1 VRLGRW
7 GLEEQLVG
15 VTPPPVLPGLERP
28 DDRVLRRVPVR
39 CGMAVGRTVAAT
51 DVTTGQA
58 EPQVDPLV
66 ADAQTILATFSRR
79 CDLSDLVSVF
89 TRTVHI
95 AFLS

>member
-1 VRLGRW
+1 
-7 GLEEQLVG
+7 
-15 VTPPPVLPGLERP
+15 
-28 DDRVLRRVPVR
+28 
-39 CGMAVGRTVAAT
+39 
-51 DVTTGQA
+51 
-58 EPQVDPLV
+58 VDPLV

>member
-1 VRLGRW
+1 
-7 GLEEQLVG
+7 
-15 VTPPPVLPGLERP
+15 
-28 DDRVLRRVPVR
+28 
-39 CGMAVGRTVAAT
+39 MAVGRTVAAT

-95 AFLS
+95 AFLSQVIFQTLCAAPRAVSLSCLLYTSDAADE